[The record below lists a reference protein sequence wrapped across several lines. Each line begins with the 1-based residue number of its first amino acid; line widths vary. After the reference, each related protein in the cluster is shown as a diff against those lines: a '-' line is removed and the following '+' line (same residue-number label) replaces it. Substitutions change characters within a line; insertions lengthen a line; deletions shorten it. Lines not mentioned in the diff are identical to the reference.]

1 MGLVRDV
8 SPFHLR
14 DLNFGAVWLVV
25 LFLVCLVSVCVF
37 CCLVALFGLLP
48 PRVRSFISFE
58 LCANSMQS

>member
-14 DLNFGAVWLVV
+14 DLIFRGWFWLFV
-25 LFLVCLVSVCVF
+25 LFLACLVCVCVF
-37 CCLVALFGLLP
+37 CLVAVFGLLP
-48 PRVRSFISFE
+48 PRVRSFISFD